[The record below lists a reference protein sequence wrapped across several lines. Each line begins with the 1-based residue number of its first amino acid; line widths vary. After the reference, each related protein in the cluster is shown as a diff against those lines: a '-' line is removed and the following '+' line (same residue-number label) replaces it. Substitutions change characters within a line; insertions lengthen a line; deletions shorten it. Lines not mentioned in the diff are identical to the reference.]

1 MSPPRPSPLAQ
12 GLYRREILPWSLGG
26 FALGLVEGATA
37 AVLVKRG
44 FTGHA
49 DPEVLNFAVAFVS
62 GSPAIANMTSF
73 AWANLAHGRGKIR
86 LLVTLLALFGLVVGL
101 IGLSPRASTGLAVT
115 VLSVISARV
124 IWAGILTVR
133 SSVWSSNYPRVV
145 LAQVTGRIVIF
156 TAMGMVIA
164 AGLAGIILQTRPELS
179 RWLYALAG
187 AAGLLAAWLYRRMRV
202 RQAFRL
208 QRAEL
213 AASETSE
220 VFSFRV
226 MRQILRSDPEYRRF
240 MTCLAFYGAGNLMIG
255 AQLVILYSDHLH
267 IPAAVQVG
275 MLTIVPLLC
284 IPLFTPMWARLF
296 DAGHVIE
303 FRARQCWVLIG
314 AMSVVIAAVFTGTT
328 WLLWAAAVLFGIA
341 TAGANLGWNLG
352 HNDFASLGKVQQ
364 YMGVNVTLTGMRG
377 LVAPPLGVMV
387 YTGLERIHAGA
398 GRYALMLPIAMT
410 LTGAIGFNRMK
421 YSRTGTTEP

>member
-1 MSPPRPSPLAQ
+1 MRQARPSPLAQ
-12 GLYRREILPWSLGG
+12 ALYRREILPWTLGG

-86 LLVTLLALFGLVVGL
+86 LLVTLLAIFGLVVGL

-115 VLSVISARV
+115 VLSVIAARV

-133 SSVWSSNYPRVV
+133 SSVWSSNYPRAV

-187 AAGLLAAWLYRRMRV
+187 GAGLLAAWLYRRMRV

-208 QRAEL
+208 QREEL
-213 AASETSE
+213 AASAASE

-267 IPAAVQVG
+267 IPAALQVG
-275 MLTIVPLLC
+275 ILTIVPLLC

-314 AMSVVIAAVFTGTT
+314 AMTVVIIAVFSGAV
-328 WLLWAAAVLFGIA
+328 WLLWLAAVLFGIA

-377 LVAPPLGVMV
+377 LIAPPLGVMV
-387 YTGLERIHAGA
+387 YTGLERFHAGA
-398 GRYALMLPIAMT
+398 GRFALVLPIAMT
-410 LTGAIGFNRMK
+410 LTGAVGFNRMK
-421 YSRTGTTEP
+421 HSRTGTRGP